1 MAEDS
6 RVSAIEGRLAAIQA
20 EVAEALMLGRAAN
33 EAILAIREDLRRLA
47 EGVMGVVRWAVGG
60 IIGLAV
66 AIVLLL
72 ALGMSGSVRLS
83 GFGGEFQAGQQG
95 QK

>member
-95 QK
+95 AK